1 VYLIIVGLGS
11 IGRNLVDIATKEKN
25 DVVVIDENEKRCK
38 EIASKYDVLTIVGDA
53 TQKST
58 LEEAN
63 AQRANALIATTSDDA
78 DNLLMVLTA
87 KVLGTKNIVAVVN
100 QEEHV
105 EMFKK
110 ADVSLLE
117 NPDMTVARHL
127 YLSAKRPRIKDF
139 ISVGSGKAEIFEV
152 MVAEASRA
160 VGKMLSQLKIRGG
173 IVVAIERI
181 GNMILPKGD
190 TLVKAGDLVTVFAM
204 SENAEMIGAL
214 FTAIKIFDREHNTNL
229 KTETSKAVN
238 EVKLK

>member
-1 VYLIIVGLGS
+1 MYLIIVGLGG

-25 DVVVIDENEKRCK
+25 DVVVIDEDEKRCK
-38 EIASKYDVLTIVGDA
+38 EIAAKYDVLTIVGDA

-78 DNLLMVLTA
+78 DNLLMALTA
-87 KVLGTKNIVAVVN
+87 KELGTKNIVSVVN

-117 NPDMTVARHL
+117 KPDMTVARHL

-139 ISVGSGKAEIFEV
+139 ISVGGGKAEIFEV
-152 MVAEASRA
+152 IVSEVSRA
-160 VGKMLSQLKIRGG
+160 VGKMLSQLNIRGG
-173 IVVAIERI
+173 IVVAIERNGDI
-181 GNMILPKGD
+181 ILPKGD
-190 TLVKAGDLVTVFAM
+190 TAIKAGDLVTVFAM
-204 SENAEMIGAL
+204 SRDVELISSL
-214 FTAIKIFDREHNTNL
+214 FAP
-229 KTETSKAVN
+229 
-238 EVKLK
+238 